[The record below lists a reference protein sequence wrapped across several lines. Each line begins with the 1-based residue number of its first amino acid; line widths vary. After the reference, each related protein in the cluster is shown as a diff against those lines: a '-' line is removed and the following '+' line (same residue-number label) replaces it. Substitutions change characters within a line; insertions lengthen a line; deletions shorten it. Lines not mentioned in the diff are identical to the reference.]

1 MIFLYLSGV
10 EKWSCASCTFLNAA
24 SAPICEMCF
33 KSRLHLAAEQRSAPS
48 SYNGSGGG
56 SGGTSTAYHQQ
67 HVRELPPDKVR
78 YLSYLLP
85 SRMVL
90 RWF

>member
-1 MIFLYLSGV
+1 MIFSISAV

-24 SAPICEMCF
+24 TAPICEMCF
-33 KSRLHLAAEQRSAPS
+33 KTRLHLAADRSAPS

-67 HVRELPPDKVR
+67 HVRELPLEKVR
-78 YLSYLLP
+78 HWSY
-85 SRMVL
+85 
-90 RWF
+90 FFHQEYF